1 MASLKGEAGRD
12 GRDGKNG
19 RDGKD
24 GTSGIATYATRS
36 VALATQAAPA
46 GNIILRVDTD
56 PALFPDENYGGTHI
70 QWKYDS
76 EDYKE

>member
-12 GRDGKNG
+12 GKNG
-19 RDGKD
+19 
-24 GTSGIATYATRS
+24 TVGI
-36 VALATQAAPA
+36 VTQAAPA

-56 PALFPDENYGGTHI
+56 PALFPDENYCGTHI

>member
-19 RDGKD
+19 
-24 GTSGIATYATRS
+24 TAEI
-36 VALATQAAPA
+36 AAPT

-56 PALFPDENYGGTHI
+56 PALFPDENYCGTHI